1 MDQSQA
7 PFCDILSVPLHWRM
21 AKQAS
26 VFELVLPPRSR
37 NVPAYRWLYESLRA
51 EILGGGLHPGMRL
64 PSTRD
69 LSVQHGLARG
79 TIVNAFEQ
87 LKSEGYIDGSVGSGT
102 YVSKVLPERLLQVV
116 SEQLPRPTVRG
127 NRQLAVSDYARK
139 TKLFGGYENRPI
151 RAFRA
156 NLPALNL
163 FPITLWTKITMRCL
177 RRIST
182 RQLMGCNPLGYE
194 PLRQAIAEYL
204 GVSRGVECTPE
215 QVAVVSGVQEGLDLA
230 ARLLLQPGD
239 QVCVENPGYPGA
251 ALAFQ
256 AFGAKIFAAGV
267 DDQGINLP
275 QLPSRNVRLIYVTPG
290 HQFPLGTTMS
300 LARRLEL
307 LEWAK
312 KSRAM
317 IFEDDYDSEYRYS
330 GRPIPALQGLDK
342 SESVLYAG
350 SFSKVLFPA
359 LRLGYVVVPAG
370 LIHYFEAMQS
380 LTVRHVPLLEQLVLT
395 DFITEGHFGRH
406 VRRMREVY
414 AERLSVLLEEARL
427 KLAGSL
433 EVSPVEAGLQTVAWL
448 CGRIDAE
455 SAAVAA
461 AQRNVDVTPLNRYS
475 QGTLAREGLQLGFAA
490 LDVKEILRGVRE
502 LALAL
507 GTR

>member
-1 MDQSQA
+1 
-7 PFCDILSVPLHWRM
+7 M
-21 AKQAS
+21 AKRAGE
-26 VFELVLPPRSR
+26 FELVLPPRSP
-37 NVPAYRWLYESLRA
+37 NLPAYRWLYESLRA
-51 EILGGGLHPGMRL
+51 EILGGRLRPGMRL
-64 PSTRD
+64 ASTRD
-69 LSVQHGLARG
+69 LAVQYGFARG

-87 LKSEGYIDGSVGSGT
+87 LKSEGYLDGSVGSGT
-102 YVSKVLPERLLQVV
+102 YVSNVLPEKLLQVA
-116 SEQLPRPTVRG
+116 SG
-127 NRQLAVSDYARK
+127 KARQAALQRHRQPVVSDYGRR
-139 TKLFGGYENRPI
+139 TKLFSGYENRPI
-151 RAFRA
+151 HAFRA
-156 NLPALNL
+156 NLPALDL

-177 RRIST
+177 RGIST
-182 RQLMGCNPLGYE
+182 RQLMGCDPLGYK

-204 GVSRGVECTPE
+204 SVSRGVRCVPE
-215 QVAVVSGVQEGLDLA
+215 QVGVVSGVQEALDLA

-267 DDQGINLP
+267 DDQGIKLP
-275 QLPSRNVRLIYVTPG
+275 QLPSQSVRLIYVTPG

-300 LARRLEL
+300 VARRLEL
-307 LEWAK
+307 LEWVQ

-330 GRPIPALQGLDK
+330 GRPIPALQGLDT

-370 LIHYFEAMQS
+370 LVHYFEAMQS

-395 DFITEGHFGRH
+395 DFITEGHFARH

-414 AERLSVLLEEARL
+414 AERLSVLLEEASLR
-427 KLAGSL
+427 LAGLL
-433 EVSPVEAGLQTVAWL
+433 EISPVEAGLQTAAWL
-448 CGRIDAE
+448 CGGIDAE

-461 AQRNVDVTPLNRYS
+461 AKRNVDVTPLNRYS
-475 QGTLAREGLQLGFAA
+475 QGTLTREGLQLGFAA
-490 LDVKEILRGVRE
+490 LDVKEIRRGVRE

-507 GTR
+507 GRKRGIRESEGFRPLPPQR